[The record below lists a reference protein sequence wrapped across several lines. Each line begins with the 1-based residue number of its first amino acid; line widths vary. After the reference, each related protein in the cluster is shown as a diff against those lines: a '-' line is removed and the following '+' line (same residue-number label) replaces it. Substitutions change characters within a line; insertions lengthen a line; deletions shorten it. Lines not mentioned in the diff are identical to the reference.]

1 MIFEDQQHQKECVA
15 SILESLAGIE
25 FSSDCEEKIGLLREN
40 INAEYKKFL
49 DKNFSEKSCLVLIFN
64 TILALIGSSWKN
76 EYCR

>member
-1 MIFEDQQHQKECVA
+1 MVFEYQQYQEDCVKR
-15 SILESLAGIE
+15 ILAALAGIN
-25 FSSDCEEKIGLLREN
+25 FSSDLEEKIGLLREN

-49 DKNFSEKSCLVLIFN
+49 DKNFSEKSCPVLIFN